1 MARGCQAGNGCCK
14 PKADDAEQCA
24 IRASPKPMIKSC
36 PAQDSERSCG
46 GGESS
51 HHRGEGSIAMLR
63 AVASMSGNAGFDVL
77 FIVLEMAVT
86 LLWLVAAVAKG
97 LRRRAWLPKAAF
109 GLAVLGLLVLPAV
122 WNLAYPASSGI
133 EGAGRVLIGVP
144 FVLVQGLLSILWSIF
159 SADDR
164 RSKWSRAWPF
174 VLLVALSLA
183 GWFLV

>member
-1 MARGCQAGNGCCK
+1 
-14 PKADDAEQCA
+14 
-24 IRASPKPMIKSC
+24 
-36 PAQDSERSCG
+36 
-46 GGESS
+46 
-51 HHRGEGSIAMLR
+51 
-63 AVASMSGNAGFDVL
+63 MSGNAGFDVL

-164 RSKWSRAWPF
+164 RSKWSRAWLF